1 MLGKRSDQKG
11 LWEADRLYLDYVGKD
26 TFYGLLASL
35 RGQLFSD
42 DDFAEIYCPDNGR
55 DSVPPSL
62 LATALLLQTYDKV
75 SDAEAKARAD
85 FDIRWKVALGI
96 EIEDRPFAKST
107 LQLFRAQLILHDKVR
122 EVFEGSLRLA
132 RQSGYLK
139 KRGMR
144 VALDTTYILGRGA
157 VKDTYNLLADGIVKL
172 LRVLA
177 VVANT
182 TVGEWA
188 EAQGYEKYFGSSIKG
203 EATIDWSDR
212 KARAALLGEIVAD
225 ADRLLELARQAW
237 VELPEDS
244 GQRQSIVDGAELLG
258 QLLLQDVERK
268 SGDGDGDAADDDDG
282 VSIRDGV
289 SKDRMLSVHDP
300 ELRHGHKSSRRRFN
314 GHKAAIVVDTDSQLI
329 TAVDVLPG
337 NAPDNLGAL
346 ELVEQSEASTG
357 SVVEEAMGDAAYGDG
372 GTRQTFAD
380 AGRRLVAKVPGRPDR
395 KHYPK
400 NDFHLD
406 LAAGSCT
413 CPAGQV
419 THAIVPAGKRTDR
432 AGRVYRLQAFQF
444 DGAVC
449 GVCPLRPQCIAAQ
462 GRKGRRVLIHPQ
474 EGMLQQ
480 ARALQQSA
488 DYDEYRARRVVVE
501 HRLARLVQLGIRQ
514 SRYFG
519 RVKTKFQLYLAATV
533 ANLTLV
539 AGKIGL
545 LGSTDG
551 GAAGHR
557 VARNDVHAVVAN
569 AAANFS
575 AVRLGQLWSLILLT
589 SALLPQL
596 HFQIRA
602 FRPLGGLRGIG
613 LHETAVAVGQV
624 QHEVVHLP
632 LHSANDRLPLPE
644 ITLGVARRM
653 GQRHEHL
660 LRPPPT
666 LPDVVLDYGVLTLKT
681 VLIPETL
688 EDAPGRVPLLP
699 GNFAIAFQYRVDHAG
714 EGLILSL
721 SKGWVAVVGLPA
733 DSLAA
738 PRVQHLAHRVPVQ
751 AERPGGFPNAH
762 PLHQAG
768 PARPKIHL
776 HCKHPLHLPQADSQP
791 FRRRWTVQFPN
802 ATIRRSSRP
811 RGPISRRH

>member
-62 LATALLLQTYDKV
+62 LATALLLQTYDQV

-177 VVANT
+177 AVANIA
-182 TVGEWA
+182 VGEWA
-188 EAQGYEKYFGSSIKG
+188 EAQGYERYFGSSIKG

-212 KARAALLGEIVAD
+212 KAQRKLLGELVAD

-244 GQRQSIVDGAELLG
+244 AQRQNIVDGAELLG

-268 SGDGDGDAADDDDG
+268 SVDVDADADG
-282 VSIRDGV
+282 VSVRDGV

-337 NAPDNLGAL
+337 NAMDNLGAL
-346 ELVEQSEASTG
+346 ELVEQSEVSTG
-357 SVVEEAMGDAAYGDG
+357 ALVEEAMGDAAYGDG

-395 KHYPK
+395 KHFPK

-419 THAIVPAGKRTDR
+419 THAIVPAGKRTDGT
-432 AGRVYRLQAFQF
+432 GRVYRLQAFQF

-449 GVCPLRPQCIAAQ
+449 RVCPLRSQCIAAQ
-462 GRKGRRVLIHPQ
+462 GRKDRRVLIHPQ
-474 EGMLQQ
+474 EALPQEALLQQ

-514 SRYFG
+514 ARYFG

-545 LGSTDG
+545 LGSTGG

-557 VARNDVHAVVAN
+557 VVLNDVHTVVAN

-575 AVRLGQLWSLILLT
+575 VIRLGQLWSLIWLT
-589 SALLPQL
+589 SALLPKSL
-596 HFQIRA
+596 YPTRA
-602 FRPLGGLRGIG
+602 FRP
-613 LHETAVAVGQV
+613 
-624 QHEVVHLP
+624 
-632 LHSANDRLPLPE
+632 
-644 ITLGVARRM
+644 
-653 GQRHEHL
+653 
-660 LRPPPT
+660 
-666 LPDVVLDYGVLTLKT
+666 
-681 VLIPETL
+681 
-688 EDAPGRVPLLP
+688 
-699 GNFAIAFQYRVDHAG
+699 
-714 EGLILSL
+714 
-721 SKGWVAVVGLPA
+721 
-733 DSLAA
+733 
-738 PRVQHLAHRVPVQ
+738 
-751 AERPGGFPNAH
+751 GF
-762 PLHQAG
+762 
-768 PARPKIHL
+768 
-776 HCKHPLHLPQADSQP
+776 
-791 FRRRWTVQFPN
+791 
-802 ATIRRSSRP
+802 
-811 RGPISRRH
+811 

>member
-26 TFYGLLASL
+26 SFYGLLASL

-107 LQLFRAQLILHDKVR
+107 LQMFRAQLILHDKVR
-122 EVFEGSLRLA
+122 EVFESSLRLA

-177 VVANT
+177 AVAKIA
-182 TVGEWA
+182 VGEWA
-188 EAQGYEKYFGSSIKG
+188 EAQGYERYFGSSIKG

-212 KARAALLGEIVAD
+212 KARAALLAEIVAD
-225 ADRLLELARQAW
+225 ADRLLALARQAW

-244 GQRQSIVDGAELLG
+244 AQRQSIVDGAELLG
-258 QLLLQDVERK
+258 QLLLQDIERK
-268 SGDGDGDAADDDDG
+268 SGDVDADADDG
-282 VSIRDGV
+282 VSVKDGV
-289 SKDRMLSVHDP
+289 SKDRMPSVHDP

-346 ELVEQSEASTG
+346 ELVEASEASTG

-380 AGRRLVAKVPGRPDR
+380 AGRQLVAKVPGRPDR
-395 KHYPK
+395 KHFPK
-400 NDFHLD
+400 HDFHLD
-406 LAAGSCT
+406 LAAGSCA

-419 THAIVPAGKRTDR
+419 THAIVPAGKRTDG

-449 GVCPLRPQCIAAQ
+449 GVCPLRSQCIAAK

-488 DYDEYRARRVVVE
+488 AYDEYRARRVVVE

-514 SRYFG
+514 ARYFG

-545 LGSTDG
+545 SGSTGG

-557 VARNDVHAVVAN
+557 VVRNDVRAVVAN

-575 AVRLGQLWSLILLT
+575 VVQLGQLWSLILFV

-602 FRPLGGLRGIG
+602 FRP
-613 LHETAVAVGQV
+613 
-624 QHEVVHLP
+624 
-632 LHSANDRLPLPE
+632 
-644 ITLGVARRM
+644 
-653 GQRHEHL
+653 
-660 LRPPPT
+660 
-666 LPDVVLDYGVLTLKT
+666 
-681 VLIPETL
+681 
-688 EDAPGRVPLLP
+688 
-699 GNFAIAFQYRVDHAG
+699 
-714 EGLILSL
+714 
-721 SKGWVAVVGLPA
+721 
-733 DSLAA
+733 
-738 PRVQHLAHRVPVQ
+738 
-751 AERPGGFPNAH
+751 GF
-762 PLHQAG
+762 
-768 PARPKIHL
+768 
-776 HCKHPLHLPQADSQP
+776 
-791 FRRRWTVQFPN
+791 
-802 ATIRRSSRP
+802 
-811 RGPISRRH
+811 

>member
-26 TFYGLLASL
+26 SFYGLLASL

-107 LQLFRAQLILHDKVR
+107 LQMFRAQLILHDKVR
-122 EVFEGSLRLA
+122 EVFESSLRLA

-177 VVANT
+177 AVAKIA
-182 TVGEWA
+182 VGEWA
-188 EAQGYEKYFGSSIKG
+188 EAQGYERYFGSSIKG

-212 KARAALLGEIVAD
+212 KARAALLAEIVAD
-225 ADRLLELARQAW
+225 ADRLLALARQAW

-244 GQRQSIVDGAELLG
+244 AQRQSIVDGAELLG

-268 SGDGDGDAADDDDG
+268 SGDVDADADDG
-282 VSIRDGV
+282 VSVKDGV
-289 SKDRMLSVHDP
+289 SKDRMPSVHDP

-346 ELVEQSEASTG
+346 ELVEASEASTG

-380 AGRRLVAKVPGRPDR
+380 AGRQLVAKVPGRPDR
-395 KHYPK
+395 KHFPK
-400 NDFHLD
+400 HDFHLD
-406 LAAGSCT
+406 LAAGSCA

-419 THAIVPAGKRTDR
+419 THAIVPAGKRTDG

-449 GVCPLRPQCIAAQ
+449 GVCPLRSQCIAAK

-488 DYDEYRARRVVVE
+488 AYDEYRARRVVVE

-514 SRYFG
+514 ARYFG

-545 LGSTDG
+545 SGSTGG

-557 VARNDVHAVVAN
+557 VVRNDVRAVVAN

-575 AVRLGQLWSLILLT
+575 VVQLGQLWSLILFV

-602 FRPLGGLRGIG
+602 FRP
-613 LHETAVAVGQV
+613 
-624 QHEVVHLP
+624 
-632 LHSANDRLPLPE
+632 
-644 ITLGVARRM
+644 
-653 GQRHEHL
+653 
-660 LRPPPT
+660 
-666 LPDVVLDYGVLTLKT
+666 
-681 VLIPETL
+681 
-688 EDAPGRVPLLP
+688 
-699 GNFAIAFQYRVDHAG
+699 
-714 EGLILSL
+714 
-721 SKGWVAVVGLPA
+721 
-733 DSLAA
+733 
-738 PRVQHLAHRVPVQ
+738 
-751 AERPGGFPNAH
+751 GF
-762 PLHQAG
+762 
-768 PARPKIHL
+768 
-776 HCKHPLHLPQADSQP
+776 
-791 FRRRWTVQFPN
+791 
-802 ATIRRSSRP
+802 
-811 RGPISRRH
+811 

>member
-1 MLGKRSDQKG
+1 MLGKRSDQRG
-11 LWEADRLYLDYVGKD
+11 LWEADRLYLDYVGQD

-35 RGQLFSD
+35 RGQLFRD
-42 DDFAEIYCPDNGR
+42 DDFAEIYGPDNGR

-75 SDAEAKARAD
+75 SDAEAQARAD

-107 LQLFRAQLILHDKVR
+107 LQMFRAQLILHEKVR
-122 EVFEGSLRLA
+122 EVFEPSAGSA

-172 LRVLA
+172 LRALA
-177 VVANT
+177 AVANIA
-182 TVGEWA
+182 VGEWA
-188 EAQGYEKYFGSSIKG
+188 EAQGYERYFGSSIKG
-203 EATIDWSDR
+203 EAAIDWSDR
-212 KARAALLGEIVAD
+212 KARRKLLGEIVAD

-237 VELPEDS
+237 VELPETS
-244 GQRQSIVDGAELLG
+244 VQRQSIVDGAELRG
-258 QLLLQDVERK
+258 QLLLQDIERK
-268 SGDGDGDAADDDDG
+268 SGDGDVAAHADDG
-282 VSIRDGV
+282 VCVRDGV
-289 SKDRMLSVHDP
+289 SLRDGVSRDRMLSVHDP
-300 ELRHGHKSSRRRFN
+300 EMRHGHKSSRRRFD

-372 GTRQTFAD
+372 GTRQTFAE

-395 KHYPK
+395 KHFPK

-419 THAIVPAGKRTDR
+419 THAIVPAGKRTDGT
-432 AGRVYRLQAFQF
+432 GRVHRLQAFRF

-449 GVCPLRPQCIAAQ
+449 WACPLRSQCIAAQ
-462 GRKGRRVLIHPQ
+462 GKPGRRVLIHPQ
-474 EGMLQQ
+474 EALLQQ

-488 DYDEYRARRVVVE
+488 DYDEYPARRVVVE

-514 SRYFG
+514 ARYFG

-533 ANLTLV
+533 ANLTLLL
-539 AGKIGL
+539 GNIGL
-545 LGSTDG
+545 SGSTGG

-557 VARNDVHAVVAN
+557 VVLNDVHTVVAN

-575 AVRLGQLWSLILLT
+575 AARLGQLWSLFLLT
-589 SALLPQL
+589 SALPPKSFYHNQG
-596 HFQIRA
+596 FPTR
-602 FRPLGGLRGIG
+602 FLGG
-613 LHETAVAVGQV
+613 
-624 QHEVVHLP
+624 VV
-632 LHSANDRLPLPE
+632 
-644 ITLGVARRM
+644 
-653 GQRHEHL
+653 
-660 LRPPPT
+660 
-666 LPDVVLDYGVLTLKT
+666 KT
-681 VLIPETL
+681 V
-688 EDAPGRVPLLP
+688 R
-699 GNFAIAFQYRVDHAG
+699 
-714 EGLILSL
+714 
-721 SKGWVAVVGLPA
+721 GW
-733 DSLAA
+733 
-738 PRVQHLAHRVPVQ
+738 
-751 AERPGGFPNAH
+751 
-762 PLHQAG
+762 
-768 PARPKIHL
+768 
-776 HCKHPLHLPQADSQP
+776 
-791 FRRRWTVQFPN
+791 
-802 ATIRRSSRP
+802 
-811 RGPISRRH
+811 

>member
-1 MLGKRSDQKG
+1 MPR
-11 LWEADRLYLDYVGKD
+11 V
-26 TFYGLLASL
+26 
-35 RGQLFSD
+35 
-42 DDFAEIYCPDNGR
+42 
-55 DSVPPSL
+55 
-62 LATALLLQTYDKV
+62 
-75 SDAEAKARAD
+75 
-85 FDIRWKVALGI
+85 
-96 EIEDRPFAKST
+96 PFAKST

-177 VVANT
+177 AVANIA
-182 TVGEWA
+182 VGEWA
-188 EAQGYEKYFGSSIKG
+188 EAQGYERYFGSSIKG
-203 EATIDWSDR
+203 EAVIDWSDR

-225 ADRLLELARQAW
+225 ADRLLALARQAW

-244 GQRQSIVDGAELLG
+244 GQRQSIVAGAELLG
-258 QLLLQDVERK
+258 ELLLQDVERK
-268 SGDGDGDAADDDDG
+268 SGDVDAHADAADDG

-289 SKDRMLSVHDP
+289 SKDRMPSVHDP

-357 SVVEEAMGDAAYGDG
+357 SVVDEAMGDAAYGDG
-372 GTRQTFAD
+372 GTRQAFAD

-395 KHYPK
+395 KHFPK

-432 AGRVYRLQAFQF
+432 TGRVYRLQAFQF

-449 GVCPLRPQCIAAQ
+449 GVCPLRSQCIAAK

-474 EGMLQQ
+474 EALLQQ

-488 DYDEYRARRVVVE
+488 DYDEYRVRRVVVE

-514 SRYFG
+514 ARYFG

-545 LGSTDG
+545 SGSTDG

-557 VARNDVHAVVAN
+557 VVRNDVRAVVAN

-575 AVRLGQLWSLILLT
+575 AVRLGQLWSLILFV

-602 FRPLGGLRGIG
+602 FRP
-613 LHETAVAVGQV
+613 
-624 QHEVVHLP
+624 
-632 LHSANDRLPLPE
+632 
-644 ITLGVARRM
+644 
-653 GQRHEHL
+653 
-660 LRPPPT
+660 
-666 LPDVVLDYGVLTLKT
+666 
-681 VLIPETL
+681 
-688 EDAPGRVPLLP
+688 
-699 GNFAIAFQYRVDHAG
+699 
-714 EGLILSL
+714 
-721 SKGWVAVVGLPA
+721 
-733 DSLAA
+733 
-738 PRVQHLAHRVPVQ
+738 
-751 AERPGGFPNAH
+751 GF
-762 PLHQAG
+762 
-768 PARPKIHL
+768 
-776 HCKHPLHLPQADSQP
+776 
-791 FRRRWTVQFPN
+791 
-802 ATIRRSSRP
+802 
-811 RGPISRRH
+811 